1 MKSVSFADDPIICT
15 EEPDITGHEAVQEFL
30 MESRPW
36 LQVELGFV
44 SYYILFI
51 IVYRCSKKNE
61 KGKRSHNFIIIL
73 FETV

>member
-1 MKSVSFADDPIICT
+1 MKSVSFADDPIMCT

-44 SYYILFI
+44 S
-51 IVYRCSKKNE
+51 
-61 KGKRSHNFIIIL
+61 
-73 FETV
+73 